1 MSVQM
6 CKNTENWPEKEFVCE
21 AITCV
26 KNTKRNKNNYLIIR
40 GHTKALVSF
49 QCLNK
54 KHLSTTFFRKCTS
67 LTKIGKIGT
76 KCAFYNRVTFDKVE

>member
-1 MSVQM
+1 MIFHLSVRHKMSVQM

-49 QCLNK
+49 PVFK
-54 KHLSTTFFRKCTS
+54 
-67 LTKIGKIGT
+67 
-76 KCAFYNRVTFDKVE
+76 